1 MFLLVLKLALVVA
14 VVATAAADGDNNNNT
29 SSRVLSRKHSLPEKK
44 RELVHSIFVHKYNVT
59 TYFNLLP
66 WKRAVV
72 AVVTVR
78 CLLAQCSSL

>member
-1 MFLLVLKLALVVA
+1 MMFLLVLKLALVVA

-66 WKRAVV
+66 
-72 AVVTVR
+72 
-78 CLLAQCSSL
+78 